1 MIIAIILHNITF
13 KGDDLGNAI
22 VADVLILVGDNDC
35 LAVILALDNFSLI
48 DELFVQ
54 VLPFKWSLCLWL
66 SIINYRC

>member
-22 VADVLILVGDNDC
+22 VVDVLLVGDNDC

-54 VLPFKWSLCLWL
+54 VLPF
-66 SIINYRC
+66 